1 MLDNDSILNYKFIIT
16 GVNGW
21 IGRALIHKLYE
32 HFGSNLQSTVI
43 AFSASS
49 PSVVLENGFELKTYQ
64 YQDNIKY
71 SGNYILCHFAF
82 LTMDKVKLMSDEDY
96 ITKNSIITDNVKN
109 IILQSKPKSI
119 LLSSS
124 GAVYKK
130 NNLYGKLKLED
141 EKFFSNLAKEIDANI
156 IIPRIFNIGG
166 SFINKH
172 NLYVIS
178 DFIVQLLNTQKIVIK
193 ANHPV
198 IRSYVH
204 VEDIF
209 KICFAWLLD
218 KKKSSKKITFD
229 TKNQRDLDLLELS
242 KMIMKIADIKGS
254 VISNINNNNAD
265 KYLGN
270 IEVQN
275 QICKKYNISIIS
287 HEKIILD
294 TFNYLK
300 NEKYNS

>member
-1 MLDNDSILNYKFIIT
+1 MLDNILNYKFIIT

-32 HFGSNLQSTVI
+32 HFGSNLQSKVI
-43 AFSASS
+43 AFSTSS
-49 PSVVLENGFELKTYQ
+49 SSVVLENGFELKTYQ

-71 SGNYILCHFAF
+71 SGSYILCHFAF

-96 ITKNSIITDNVKN
+96 IARNSTIRDNVKN

-119 LLSSS
+119 FLSSS

-141 EKFFSNLAKEIDANI
+141 EEFFSNLAKKIDANI

-172 NLYVIS
+172 NLYAIS
-178 DFIVQLLNTQKIVIK
+178 DFIVQLLNTKKIVIK

-198 IRSYVH
+198 IRSYIH

-209 KICFAWLLD
+209 KICFSWLLD
-218 KKKSSKKITFD
+218 KKNSSKKIIFD
-229 TKNQRDLDLLELS
+229 TKNQRDLNLLELS
-242 KMIMKIADIKGS
+242 KMIMKIVNIKGS

-265 KYLGN
+265 NYLGN
-270 IEVQN
+270 SEVQN
-275 QICKKYNISIIS
+275 QICKKYNISIS
-287 HEKIILD
+287 SYEKIILD

-300 NEKYNS
+300 NGKYNS